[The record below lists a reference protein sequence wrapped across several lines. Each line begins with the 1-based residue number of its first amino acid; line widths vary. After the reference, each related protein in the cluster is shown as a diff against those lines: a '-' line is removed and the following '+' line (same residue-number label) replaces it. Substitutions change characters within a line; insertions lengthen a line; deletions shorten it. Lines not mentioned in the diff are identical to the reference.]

1 VVKTRQGP
9 VHVRRPVA
17 LFPSV
22 ISEKQ
27 RKLHQEWSCE
37 NFALQAPRRAPLEP
51 VIPQTLLIWPSA
63 TSTSWASRQPG
74 ARSSVNGGA
83 KEDIFLPLVVV
94 FEPLHMEH
102 LPCVHR
108 VACVS
113 VPVASFLSL
122 CAGALRP
129 PVRYVYNSKPL
140 ATLDTWGEEA
150 EAEEATS
157 RTQAERNTCPE
168 SSALIT
174 ET

>member
-1 VVKTRQGP
+1 MAKAKWLGAGHCATPCQSQSFARDPP
-9 VHVRRPVA
+9 VRSLEYIKGLPN
-17 LFPSV
+17 L
-22 ISEKQ
+22 SEKQ

-150 EAEEATS
+150 EAG
-157 RTQAERNTCPE
+157 QV
-168 SSALIT
+168 
-174 ET
+174 